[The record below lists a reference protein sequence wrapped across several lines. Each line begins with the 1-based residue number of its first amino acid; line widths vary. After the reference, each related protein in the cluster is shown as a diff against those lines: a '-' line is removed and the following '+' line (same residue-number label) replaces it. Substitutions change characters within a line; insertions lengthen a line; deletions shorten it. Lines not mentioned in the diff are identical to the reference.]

1 MAYFYVINF
10 KKGVVVGSKPAYIK
24 TNKSGLKIEKN
35 ARTTAKCFEF
45 VLNYADKI
53 SVDELSIEPVK
64 TCRVPW
70 LYGPATLLK
79 TQRVIYPCS
88 RYRCSLP

>member
-10 KKGVVVGSKPAYIK
+10 KKGVVVGSKPPYIK

-70 LYGPATLLK
+70 LYVVKDPESNISM
-79 TQRVIYPCS
+79 Q
-88 RYRCSLP
+88 